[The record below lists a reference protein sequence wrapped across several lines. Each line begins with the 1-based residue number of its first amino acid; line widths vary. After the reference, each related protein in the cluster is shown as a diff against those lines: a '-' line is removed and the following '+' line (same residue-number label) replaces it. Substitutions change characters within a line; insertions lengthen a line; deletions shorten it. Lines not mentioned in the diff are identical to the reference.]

1 MTAMDPSQASSP
13 THEITLDRPIS
24 GWFGVAVV
32 IGALGGGAL
41 LGFGLRPAGIVFGA
55 LAVGLGFFIAKG
67 LITLQPNEAAV
78 LVFFG
83 SYSATLRRDG
93 FFWVNPFYTRTR
105 VSLRVRNF
113 NTPTLKVNDK
123 LGNPIEVAAVV
134 TWRVEDTAQA
144 VFDVEDY
151 ERYTHVQ
158 SEMALR
164 EVVSAY
170 AYDGD
175 DRDVTLRGNFRRVS
189 ELLTETVQSHVG
201 VAGIVVI
208 EAKLTHLAYAPEIA
222 GVMLRRQQAAAVVE
236 AREKMVEGAI
246 GMVKLAL
253 ERMASDDIATFT
265 SDQRAALV
273 TNMMTVL
280 LSESGA
286 QPVIQMAHAG
296 DRG

>member
-1 MTAMDPSQASSP
+1 MDPARMSNP
-13 THEITLDRPIS
+13 THELALVRPAS
-24 GWFGVAVV
+24 GWVGLAVV
-32 IGALGGGAL
+32 LALIGGGAAL
-41 LGFGLRPAGIVFGA
+41 AFGLRPAGIVAGA
-55 LAVGLGFFIAKG
+55 LAILLAFFLAKG
-67 LITLQPNEAAV
+67 LLTLQPNEAAV

-83 SYSATLRRDG
+83 NYSATLRRDG
-93 FFWVNPFYTRTR
+93 FFWVNPFYARTR

-113 NTPTLKVNDK
+113 NTPTLKVNDR

-151 ERYTHVQ
+151 ERYTHAQ

-164 EVVSAY
+164 EVASAH
-170 AYDGD
+170 AYDGA
-175 DRDVTLRGNFRRVS
+175 DRDITLRGNFGRIS
-189 ELLTETVQSHVG
+189 ELLTDTVQDHVR
-201 VAGIVVI
+201 VAGIVVM

-253 ERMASDDIATFT
+253 ERMTSEDITTFT
-265 SDQRAALV
+265 PGQRAALV

-280 LSESGA
+280 LSETGA
-286 QPVIQMAHAG
+286 QPVIQMARG
-296 DRG
+296 DA

>member
-1 MTAMDPSQASSP
+1 MDPNQVANP
-13 THEITLDRPIS
+13 TREATREHPIS
-24 GWFGVAVV
+24 GWLGLVFVAAAV
-32 IGALGGGAL
+32 GGGAFL
-41 LGFGLRPAGIVFGA
+41 AFGLRPAGIVVGA
-55 LAVGLGFFIAKG
+55 LAIGFGFFLAKG
-67 LITLQPNEAAV
+67 LLTLQPNEAAV

-83 SYSATLRRDG
+83 SYAATLRRDG
-93 FFWVNPFYTRTR
+93 FHFVNPFYARTR

-144 VFDVEDY
+144 VFDVEDF

-164 EVVSAY
+164 ELASAH

-175 DRDVTLRGNFRRVS
+175 DRDLTLRGNFGRIS
-189 ELLTETVQSHVG
+189 ELLTATVQKHVD
-201 VAGIVVI
+201 VAGIVVM

-253 ERMASDDIATFT
+253 ERMTSEDIATF
-265 SDQRAALV
+265 SPDQRAALV

-296 DRG
+296 DHG

>member
-1 MTAMDPSQASSP
+1 MDPSQVANP
-13 THEITLDRPIS
+13 TRESTLEHPIS
-24 GWFGVAVV
+24 GWLGLAVV
-32 IGALGGGAL
+32 LGTIGVGAFL
-41 LGFGLRPAGIVFGA
+41 AFGLRPAGIVIGA
-55 LAVGLGFFIAKG
+55 LAIGLGFFLAKG
-67 LITLQPNEAAV
+67 LLTLQPNEAAV

-83 SYSATLRRDG
+83 NYAATLRRDG
-93 FFWVNPFYTRTR
+93 FFWVNPFYARTR

-113 NTPTLKVNDK
+113 NTPTLKVNDR
-123 LGNPIEVAAVV
+123 LGNPIDVAAVV

-164 EVVSAY
+164 EVASGH

-175 DRDVTLRGNFRRVS
+175 DQEITLRGNFRRIS
-189 ELLTETVQSHVG
+189 ELLTETVQKHVD
-201 VAGIVVI
+201 VAGIVVM

-253 ERMASDDIATFT
+253 DRMTSEDIATF
-265 SDQRAALV
+265 SPDQRAALV

-286 QPVIQMAHAG
+286 QPVIQMARAG
-296 DRG
+296 DHA